1 VQFPLA
7 DTQLIHR
14 SMARGGVEPQTHRS
28 SPAPRVP
35 TNGRDVAHERME
47 CPRAGS
53 FPTLIPDSLV
63 PSMGLVVLTQT
74 GQGNAEVAGQAQGVG
89 VVIAQRG
96 TAQVPGALEQRPGR
110 AGFPP
115 AVPIRG
121 RAVKQPGH
129 VLLDPREAAVG
140 IGGDQDVWEELAPSW
155 PGRRVVPR
163 IVGWDRGRS
172 SRRPLHRPLRRAGA
186 PRTPHRPSALPL
198 PGLRARPLMA

>member
-53 FPTLIPDSLV
+53 IPPLIPDSLV

-89 VVIAQRG
+89 VVIAQWG
-96 TAQVPGALEQRPGR
+96 TAQVSGALEQRPGSAEFPGADTFDAGQPVLAQQPEAATSPSAARRCSPNASPPQR
-110 AGFPP
+110 APTARP
-115 AVPIRG
+115 ASEASDGLIPAHDR
-121 RAVKQPGH
+121 RPGH
-129 VLLDPREAAVG
+129 
-140 IGGDQDVWEELAPSW
+140 
-155 PGRRVVPR
+155 
-163 IVGWDRGRS
+163 
-172 SRRPLHRPLRRAGA
+172 PLR
-186 PRTPHRPSALPL
+186 
-198 PGLRARPLMA
+198 